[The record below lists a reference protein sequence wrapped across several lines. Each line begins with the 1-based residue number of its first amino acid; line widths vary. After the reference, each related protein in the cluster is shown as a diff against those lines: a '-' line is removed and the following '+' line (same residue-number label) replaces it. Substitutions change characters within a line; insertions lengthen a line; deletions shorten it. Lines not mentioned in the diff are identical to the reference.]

1 MRLRSVYE
9 MSTEGGQ
16 FNTANHLGGLGSRL
30 CVLPADTADPQH
42 RPVRLHSQG
51 AGQDI
56 EQRDLAC
63 HVHGRGLL
71 RILGA
76 VARLDNGG
84 AALSDGAQQCAQ
96 RPDLV
101 RTDQR
106 GQLAEFGTHPLQM
119 YMVLPDRLLHSASG
133 IEQQ

>member
-1 MRLRSVYE
+1 M
-9 MSTEGGQ
+9 
-16 FNTANHLGGLGSRL
+16 
-30 CVLPADTADPQH
+30 
-42 RPVRLHSQG
+42 
-51 AGQDI
+51 
-56 EQRDLAC
+56 
-63 HVHGRGLL
+63 HGRGLL

-96 RPDLV
+96 GPDLV

-106 GQLAEFGTHPLQM
+106 GQLAEFGAHPLQM